1 MTDSI
6 TNNIS
11 PKDRV
16 IGLIKTLIDQVAN
29 PYNLHNLRT
38 RKVMGISSAQ
48 AYQTK
53 MIVDFLPQLT
63 LRLFMQVVII
73 FNVCIY
79 VG

>member
-16 IGLIKTLIDQVAN
+16 IGLIKTLIDQGAN
-29 PYNLHNLRT
+29 PYMLRT